1 MLSVRANLERGG
13 DHPRRRWMRM
23 PRRSV
28 DTGSITNLRQSLSVR
43 TEVEIRRAETAWFV
57 HNSDSFE
64 TAMLKLVDTN
74 DSRLVVRL
82 FVTVPTFPKY
92 SLNRPAPKRRR
103 RPSAAYAPYTE
114 RACGSRRWCRPRRA
128 TLTIRSC
135 AWHPCCV
142 ETSWTV
148 RSSRG
153 QSPRIPTCR

>member
-1 MLSVRANLERGG
+1 
-13 DHPRRRWMRM
+13 M

-92 SLNRPAPKRRR
+92 SLNRPPQNAGDGHLPHMRHIRK
-103 RPSAAYAPYTE
+103 E
-114 RACGSRRWCRPRRA
+114 RAGRDGG
-128 TLTIRSC
+128 
-135 AWHPCCV
+135 V
-142 ETSWTV
+142 V
-148 RSSRG
+148 RGERL
-153 QSPRIPTCR
+153 